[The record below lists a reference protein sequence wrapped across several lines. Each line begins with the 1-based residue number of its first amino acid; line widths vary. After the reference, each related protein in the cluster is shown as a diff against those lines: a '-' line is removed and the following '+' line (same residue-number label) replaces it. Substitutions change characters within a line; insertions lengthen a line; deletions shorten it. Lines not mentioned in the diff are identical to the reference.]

1 MNSVKGGVSL
11 KKIYNKIISLFV
23 LFTLLLGSGG
33 PAVSHVIAEYN
44 GIETEELELE
54 AEQESDAE
62 QQLEAEPEAKEEAPG
77 KTSDRELE
85 ELKEEDKKTQET
97 QETKETESIDEKKG
111 DDSSP
116 SKTDEVNDDTEE
128 EVQEEVTESAEVEED
143 EEDEEEL
150 LENIPAMFT
159 PAIPI
164 PAMGK
169 MKLSGGLV
177 DTIKVNKTATR
188 TPGCRT
194 FEVNLD
200 ITGEP
205 QEAPVDVVLVID
217 RSGSMNET
225 SSSGNDYFP
234 IVAEPA
240 TNQTYYV
247 KVGNGYQQV
256 SRSGNVWRY
265 SSGGWPTTYRYFTWD
280 PNGNDS
286 AAGGNNANNAVGK
299 PFYVRGNSRL
309 YYAKKAAINFAAK
322 VLGSDGIPGSRVSI
336 VSFAGPTA
344 FGNTGH
350 DGEARLDQ
358 ALTDNLASIQ
368 NTVNSITANGGT
380 NTQAGYRRARQEIQ
394 DNGNPNANKVVIMF
408 TDGMPNASDK
418 GATLQSHENTTVA
431 TIHTNAAIE
440 AAGQIFNPGIAD
452 VFSVGL
458 FQGMSGPVKDFAEQ
472 VLTAAK
478 NKGYYDAPTAQDLD
492 QIFDDIAT
500 HLGYAATN
508 AKVVD
513 KIGDNFELIRS
524 SLPAGATYNS
534 DTREITWNP
543 GTIYESAQLKYTV
556 VAKPN
561 FPGGPADTN
570 KFAKLTYKDIF
581 GVDGKTKGFPVPNV
595 NVPTLIKVSLTDATI
610 NLGDSINL
618 GSGTDEN
625 GENYMSPVTGGDNDG
640 ETFTYEWR
648 KVGDNTVISNDKNPS
663 VSPTEDTRYELTV
676 IDSNGCK
683 AKATMWVRVISLT
696 DVTVKKTVTGN
707 MGDME
712 GSFSFTVK
720 VEGEE
725 EPRTFELSNGKTKTL
740 YGIPRNA
747 QLTLTETDNR
757 DHDVTVTINSSE
769 IFAQDDKFIIN
780 LSEFTGE
787 AITIEVTNH
796 RNILIDTGVT
806 LDSLLYILILLG
818 AVFGLAI
825 KVIPKKNYE

>member
-1 MNSVKGGVSL
+1 M

-33 PAVSHVIAEYN
+33 PAFSHVIAESN
-44 GIETEELELE
+44 GIDTEELEIE

-85 ELKEEDKKTQET
+85 ELKEEDKKTQETQET

-177 DTIKVNKTATR
+177 DTIEVNKTATR

-194 FEVNLD
+194 FEVKLD
-200 ITGEP
+200 ITGER
-205 QEAPVDVVLVID
+205 QDAPVDVVLVID
-217 RSGSMNET
+217 RSGSMN
-225 SSSGNDYFP
+225 D
-234 IVAEPA
+234 
-240 TNQTYYV
+240 
-247 KVGNGYQQV
+247 
-256 SRSGNVWRY
+256 R
-265 SSGGWPTTYRYFTWD
+265 
-280 PNGNDS
+280 
-286 AAGGNNANNAVGK
+286 AGGTYWA
-299 PFYVRGNSRL
+299 PLSRL
-309 YYAKKAAINFAAK
+309 YYAKQAAVNFAGK
-322 VLGSDGIPGSRVSI
+322 VLGPNGIPGSRVSL
-336 VSFAGPTA
+336 VTFNGPSQFNVIGSISNSTINEDLT
-344 FGNTGH
+344 GN
-350 DGEARLDQ
+350 
-358 ALTDNLASIQ
+358 LTTITNKI
-368 NTVNSITANGGT
+368 NGITAEYGT
-380 NTQAGYRRARQEIQ
+380 NTQAGFQRGQEVIQ
-394 DNGNPNANKVVIMF
+394 GTKSLQNPNSNKVVIMF
-408 TDGMPNASDK
+408 TDGMPTASDRA
-418 GATLQSHENTTVA
+418 GAGPNAPTAHND
-431 TIHTNAAIE
+431 HTRAAYE
-440 AAGQIFNPGIAD
+440 AGQTIYQNNIAD
-452 VFSVGL
+452 VFTIGL
-458 FQGMSGPVKDFAEQ
+458 LQGMSGTVKNIAVET
-472 VLTAAK
+472 LTWAQ
-478 NKGYYDAPTAQDLD
+478 NKGFYEAPTAQDLED
-492 QIFDDIAT
+492 IFSDIST
-500 HLGYAATN
+500 QLGYSATQ

-513 KIGDNFELIRS
+513 KIGDNFDLVKS

-543 GTIYESAQLKYTV
+543 GTIVDEASLTYKV
-556 VAKPN
+556 VAKPD
-561 FPGGPADTN
+561 FPGGMAETN

-581 GVDGKTKGFPVPNV
+581 GDNQTKDFPVPEV
-595 NVPTLIKVSLTDATI
+595 NVPTLIEVNLTDASI
-610 NLGDSINL
+610 NLGDSISL

-640 ETFTYEWR
+640 TTFTYEWR
-648 KVGDNTVISNDKNPS
+648 KVGDNTVISNVKNPS
-663 VSPTEDTRYELTV
+663 VSPTEDTQYELTV

-683 AKATMWVRVISLT
+683 AKAIMWVRVTSLT
-696 DVTVKKTVTGN
+696 DVTIKKKVTGN
-707 MGDME
+707 MGDMD
-712 GSFSFTVK
+712 GNFSFTVEI
-720 VEGEE
+720 EGED
-725 EPRTFELSNGKTKTL
+725 EPREFILSHGDSYRLEN
-740 YGIPRNA
+740 IPRNA

-769 IFAQDDKFIIN
+769 IFAQEGKFIID
-780 LSEFTGE
+780 LAELTGE
-787 AITIEVTNH
+787 DIKIEVTNH